1 MTKEQKVRIAAKM
14 MEDALAYAD
23 DPDKGRA
30 AGYTPRQIRVPG
42 PAEIGR
48 PRQARDGR
56 SSYVAWLYGIAEKD
70 LLPGTWRIDQG
81 MGEGRISGKLV
92 IF

>member
-14 MEDALAYAD
+14 MEGALEFAD
-23 DPDKGRA
+23 DPAKGQA
-30 AGYTPRQIRVPG
+30 AGYTPRQIRAPG

-48 PRQARDGR
+48 PRQGGNGR
-56 SSYVAWLYGIAEKD
+56 SNYVAWLYGIAEKD
-70 LLPGTWRIDQG
+70 LPPGTWRIEQS
-81 MGEGRISGKLV
+81 MGEGCMSGKLV